1 MAFEFLKMGRGKAA
15 GSNGLF
21 GETSSSRSPNS
32 VSNTTR
38 QRTTTHRDLPRVALR
53 DILRLNGIPTD
64 WISCEVAPLSYGGG
78 DDGFLIQ
85 LVIQKWH
92 EGLLAHAP
100 LLQQQLLM
108 GLKRFDPASDHSV
121 HVVVWKFAPDCAYP
135 LTSMPSPDFW
145 TRKPAVA
152 TKPKF
157 DLPPSNRDQLDDGF
171 AATEPG
177 ELR

>member
-1 MAFEFLKMGRGKAA
+1 MFEFLKMGRGNPNE
-15 GSNGLF
+15 GGGLF
-21 GETSSSRSPNS
+21 GEASSSRSPNS
-32 VSNTTR
+32 VSNSSR
-38 QRTTTHRDLPRVALR
+38 QHTSTHRDLPRVALR

-64 WISCEVAPLSYGGG
+64 WISCEVAPLTYGDG

-108 GLKRFDPASDHSV
+108 GLKRFDPASDHSI
-121 HVVVWKFAPDCAYP
+121 HVVVWKFSPNCVYP
-135 LTSMPSPDFW
+135 LTGMPPADFW
-145 TRKPAVA
+145 SR
-152 TKPKF
+152 KPKF
-157 DLPPSNRDQLDDGF
+157 DLPPSNRDHLDDGF
-171 AATEPG
+171 AATVPG

>member
-1 MAFEFLKMGRGKAA
+1 MGRGNSA
-15 GSNGLF
+15 GSDSLL

-32 VSNTTR
+32 VSNATR
-38 QRTTTHRDLPRVALR
+38 QHTTTHRDLPRVALR

-92 EGLLAHAP
+92 EGLLAYAP

-108 GLKRFDPASDHSV
+108 GLKRFDPASDHSI
-121 HVVVWKFAPDCAYP
+121 HVVVWKFAPNLAYP
-135 LTSMPSPDFW
+135 QTSMPPPDFW
-145 TRKPAVA
+145 TK
-152 TKPKF
+152 KPKF
-157 DLPPSNRDQLDDGF
+157 DLPASNRDQMDDGF